1 MRDATELEANSVND
15 YVNRI
20 SIDTGVNFFNRR
32 GGQGMILN
40 IGDYFGEYNS
50 GVGYKR
56 KAHSA
61 LHVEYFWEGYGTRAF
76 FTKEE
81 LLAKYPNA
89 IVD

>member
-1 MRDATELEANSVND
+1 
-15 YVNRI
+15 
-20 SIDTGVNFFNRR
+20 
-32 GGQGMILN
+32 MILY
-40 IGDYFGEYNS
+40 IGDYFWEYNS

-61 LHVEYFWEGYGTRAF
+61 LHVEYFWKGYGIRAF

-89 IVD
+89 EVTE